1 VNEAQ
6 SNRDAPNALRER
18 VEQVLY
24 AVQNDTWDLIPREP
38 EGRFHLGT
46 AAVLA
51 SLDLNDFH
59 SATKRAQELMGE
71 FGDEMTERLL
81 VASYGASAGYRGFQ

>member
-1 VNEAQ
+1 VAKDE
-6 SNRDAPNALRER
+6 LRQR

-46 AAVLA
+46 AAILA
-51 SLDLNDFH
+51 CFDLNDFC

-81 VASYGASAGYRGFQ
+81 VASYGASSGYRGFQ

>member
-1 VNEAQ
+1 VAED
-6 SNRDAPNALRER
+6 SNTLRER

-46 AAVLA
+46 AAI
-51 SLDLNDFH
+51 
-59 SATKRAQELMGE
+59 
-71 FGDEMTERLL
+71 L
-81 VASYGASAGYRGFQ
+81 VASYRASAGYRGFQ